1 MTDKCSMYDMAD
13 KEVINLH
20 DGQRLGY
27 ITDAEIDINTGRV
40 VSFLIEGRRRFF
52 GFLGKEPDI
61 SIKWEEIEKIGV
73 DMILIRKENAQ
84 ISQPESRRFYY

>member
-1 MTDKCSMYDMAD
+1 MYDMAD

>member
-1 MTDKCSMYDMAD
+1 MAD

-73 DMILIRKENAQ
+73 DMILIRKENVEIKQ
-84 ISQPESRRFYY
+84 IESRKFYY